1 MNFAENYLALKKYNA
16 MQNINT
22 FRVKDTPD
30 GNVIVTLFWIGTTP
44 EELGGL
50 FAQRIFGEVHTN
62 RKIFDGF
69 IHNNKWQPQVI
80 ENLRKMIDGPVNAVK
95 IEKE

>member
-1 MNFAENYLALKKYNA
+1 MNFAENSALKNDIMKNV
-16 MQNINT
+16 NT

-30 GNVIVTLFWIGTTP
+30 GNVIVTLFWTGITP

-50 FAQRIFGEVHTN
+50 IAEKLFGEIHTGK
-62 RKIFDGF
+62 KIFDGF

>member
-1 MNFAENYLALKKYNA
+1 MLNFQ
-16 MQNINT
+16 QNSAFKSDIMKNVNT

-30 GNVIVTLFWIGTTP
+30 GNVIVTLFWTGTTP

-50 FAQRIFGEVHTN
+50 IAEKLFGEIHTDK
-62 RKIFDGF
+62 KIFDGF
-69 IHNNKWQPQVI
+69 IHNNKWQPQII
-80 ENLRKMIDGPVNAVK
+80 EDLRKMIDGPVNAVK

>member
-1 MNFAENYLALKKYNA
+1 MKHV
-16 MQNINT
+16 NT

-30 GNVIVTLFWIGTTP
+30 GTVIVTLFWTGTTA

-50 FAQRIFGEVHTN
+50 IAEKLFGEIHTN

-69 IHNNKWQPQVI
+69 IHNNQWQPQVI
-80 ENLRKMIDGPVNAVK
+80 ENLRKMIDEPVNAVK
-95 IEKE
+95 IEREH